1 MSTTGNGQGS
11 SARIGRPLGGYDVA
25 FKRNAVAL
33 VEEEH
38 RSITDVARELGV
50 TTPTINTWRKQYGR
64 PSGVKVVAPT
74 TERGLREE
82 NALLRA
88 EIARLHTREEILKKT
103 LGILSEPPRS
113 VIAGLKASKASTP

>member
-1 MSTTGNGQGS
+1 MSTTGNGQGN
-11 SARIGRPLGGYDVA
+11 APRIGRPLGGYDVA

-74 TERGLREE
+74 TEKGLKEE

-113 VIAGLKASKASTP
+113 VIAGLKASKANTP

>member
-1 MSTTGNGQGS
+1 MSTTGNGQKIGP
-11 SARIGRPLGGYDVA
+11 RVGRPLGGYDVA

-74 TERGLREE
+74 TEKGLKEE

-88 EIARLHTREEILKKT
+88 EISRLHTREEILKKT

-113 VIAGLKASKASTP
+113 VIAGLKASKANTP